1 MKKFTAEELRNLYL
15 KFFESKGHKIIPSAS
30 LIPENDPSVLFT
42 TAGMHPLVPYLLG
55 EKHPEGKRLT
65 DVQKCVRTGDIDEV
79 GDLSHL
85 TFFEMLGNWSLGDY
99 FNYESIGWSYEFL
112 TSKDYLGIPVED
124 LAVTVFAG
132 DEDCPRDESSAQRWK
147 ELGIPEDKIF
157 YLPKKNNW
165 WIAGKTGPCGPDTE
179 MFIDRKTPK
188 CNPDCSPACDCGKY
202 LEIWNN
208 VFMQYY
214 KNEDGTYSK
223 LKQRNVDTG
232 MGLERTLCIL
242 NGVESVYDTELFD
255 EAKAEIENLTGK
267 KYGESEEITKAYRII
282 LDHVRTAT
290 FLIGDVKGIVPS
302 NVDQGYVLRRL
313 IRRAVRF
320 GRNINLPEGSLCK
333 IAACYVKKYENAYPE
348 LTDNKDKIYNELNKE
363 EEKFSKTLTDGLKE
377 FNKVITHVQGTT
389 FPGKT
394 AFRLYDTFGFPLE
407 ITQELAKE
415 QGFTVDVEGYNNAF
429 SEHQKKSSVGSE
441 QKFKGGLADQ
451 SETTAKLHTATHLM
465 QAALKKVL
473 DPSVSQKGSN
483 ITTERLRFDF
493 NFERPMTADEIK
505 EVERLVNE
513 AIAADVPV
521 TMEEMTVEEAKA
533 SGAVGVFDSRYGEKV
548 KVYTM
553 GTFSKEICGGPH
565 ATRTGDLGEFH
576 IVKEQSSSAG
586 IRRIKAVLTEKN

>member
-1 MKKFTAEELRNLYL
+1 MKKLTAQQLRDMYRN
-15 KFFESKGHKIIPSAS
+15 FFVSKGHKIIPSAS

-55 EKHPEGKRLT
+55 EKHPAGTRLT

-99 FNYESIGWSYEFL
+99 FNEEAITWSYEFL
-112 TSKDYLGIPVED
+112 TGKDYLDIPVEN

-132 DEDCPRDESSAQRWK
+132 DDDAPRDISSFETWK
-147 ELGIPEDKIF
+147 KCGIPEEKIF
-157 YLPKKNNW
+157 FLPKKNNW

-179 MFIDRKTPK
+179 MFIDRGQEK
-188 CNPDCSPACDCGKY
+188 CSEHCDPSCDCGKY

-214 KNEDGTYSK
+214 KHEDGSYTK
-223 LKQRNVDTG
+223 LKQKNVDTG

-242 NGVESVYDTELFD
+242 NGVQSVYDIELFD
-255 EAKAEIENLTGK
+255 TAKAKIEELTGK
-267 KYGESEEITKAYRII
+267 KYGENEEVTKAYRII
-282 LDHVRTAT
+282 LDHVRTST
-290 FLIGDVKGIVPS
+290 FLIGDTRGIAPS

-320 GRNINLPEGSLCK
+320 GRQIGLPTGSLSE
-333 IAACYVKKYENAYPE
+333 IAKCYIEKYKLSYPE
-348 LTDNKDKIYNELNKE
+348 LNDNAERIIDELNKE
-363 EEKFSKTLTDGLKE
+363 EEKFSKTLADGLKE
-377 FNKVITHVQGTT
+377 FNKVISHIQGNV

-407 ITQELAKE
+407 ITAELAREK
-415 QGFTVDVEGYNNAF
+415 GFTVDEEGYKAAD
-429 SEHQKKSSVGSE
+429 EAHREKSSVGSE
-441 QKFKGGLADQ
+441 QKFKGGLADT
-451 SETTAKLHTATHLM
+451 SEATARLHTATHLM

-473 DPSVSQKGSN
+473 GPSVSQKGSN
-483 ITTERLRFDF
+483 ITVERLRFDF
-493 NFERPMTADEIK
+493 NFDRPMTKEEIA
-505 EVERLVNE
+505 EVEKLVNE
-513 AIAADVPV
+513 AIQADVPV
-521 TMEEMTVEEAKA
+521 TMEEMTVEEAKH
-533 SGAVGVFDSRYGEKV
+533 SGAVGVFDSKYGDKV

-553 GTFSKEICGGPH
+553 GEYSKEICGGPH
-565 ATRTGDLGEFH
+565 AHHTGELGKFR

-586 IRRIKAVLTEKN
+586 VRRIKAVLE